1 MSGNFRNLWRR
12 FLRRREEFR
21 GRAYVR
27 GEKRVE
33 AFSPLYP
40 RALVQVG
47 TKFSSRIIERAKYES
62 FLKNRHLRVRW
73 NAKGRGKFRISTR
86 SRILLSLPFSRVA
99 IFITTSVLKK
109 IRSLFYPQSKRQST
123 CSLEILLR
131 NPLPLKTTLKQD
143 PLKSCLSSLFEDF
156 SWCYFTQDTQK
167 VFRIPLAVQQAELVL
182 WDLRFTMVCGPMMA
196 GKSVL

>member
-1 MSGNFRNLWRR
+1 MK
-12 FLRRREEFR
+12 REGKRQISYFHTF
-21 GRAYVR
+21 AYFAFSTIFV
-27 GEKRVE
+27 GGDIHYNKRV
-33 AFSPLYP
+33 
-40 RALVQVG
+40 
-47 TKFSSRIIERAKYES
+47 K
-62 FLKNRHLRVRW
+62 
-73 NAKGRGKFRISTR
+73 
-86 SRILLSLPFSRVA
+86 
-99 IFITTSVLKK
+99 KK

-167 VFRIPLAVQQAELVL
+167 VFRIPLAVQQTELVL